1 MARTVE
7 VIFNELLSYKNG
19 MEVLTGLTS
28 VSDYQDF
35 LTQLNSDSKVA
46 NWVLELYNQSVV
58 IAGLEQ
64 MMDDSIADIQTIID
78 SKQVGTGD
86 WYRTQV
92 LKFQYTDVLQMIDN
106 VPSYTSIDT
115 TKQII
120 EFCSVNEESGV
131 VYIKVRRKTGV
142 LLSQSEYNALY
153 SYLEKIKI
161 IGTKIVIYNFEPDD
175 IELYY
180 TILYSGE
187 VGLDNLKVSVDATIN
202 NYLST
207 LAFDTKLKINAITD
221 ILQNV
226 TGVVDPQFT
235 GLKAKKNTDLTYT
248 DYGLAYSYDMYAG
261 CGVLKN
267 SSITITYTLG

>member
-7 VIFNELLSYKNG
+7 QIYNELLDYKQG
-19 MEVLTGLTS
+19 MGILTGLTS
-28 VSDYQDF
+28 ISDYQDLLND
-35 LTQLNSDSKVA
+35 LTTDSKVA
-46 NWVLELYNQSVV
+46 NWALELYNQAVT
-58 IAGLEQ
+58 IAAMEQ
-64 MMDDSIADIQTIID
+64 MIDDSIADIQTIID
-78 SKQVGTGD
+78 SKQVGTAD
-86 WYRTQV
+86 WYRQQV
-92 LKFQYTDVLQMIDN
+92 LKFQYGDVLQMIDN
-106 VPSYTSIDT
+106 VPSYTSVDT

-120 EFCSVNEESGV
+120 EFCSVREESGV

-153 SYLEKIKI
+153 GYLEKIKI
-161 IGTKIVIYNFEPDD
+161 IGTKIVIYNFAPDD

-187 VGLDNLKVSVDATIN
+187 VGLDNLKVAVDAAIN

-207 LAFDTKLKINAITD
+207 LAFDTKLKINAVTD

-235 GLKAKKNTDLTYT
+235 GLKAKKNTDLAYT
-248 DYGLAYSYDMYAG
+248 DYLTAYSYDMYAG

-267 SSITITYTLG
+267 SSTTITYTLA